1 MSGIIKGGLVD
12 ARKMRNEIAREQL
25 RASYQR
31 CIEKISNLFPTP
43 VYTEEQQDEMCDF
56 VIENR
61 SQLMEMGYQN
71 SQGFIN
77 MFLQM
82 IDNLVS
88 KENISHTE
96 AFVIVMRASYRFINN
111 NN

>member
-1 MSGIIKGGLVD
+1 
-12 ARKMRNEIAREQL
+12 
-25 RASYQR
+25 
-31 CIEKISNLFPTP
+31 
-43 VYTEEQQDEMCDF
+43 
-56 VIENR
+56 
-61 SQLMEMGYQN
+61 MEMGYQN